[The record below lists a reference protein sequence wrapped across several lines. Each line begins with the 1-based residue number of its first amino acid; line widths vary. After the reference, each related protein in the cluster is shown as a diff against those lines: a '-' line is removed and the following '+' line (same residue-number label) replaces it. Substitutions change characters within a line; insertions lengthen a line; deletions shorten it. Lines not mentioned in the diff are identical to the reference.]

1 MVFFKYYCRVKFYGC
16 SILINAIFMKVLKFL
31 IVLSVMLFIMNT
43 SCTKAP
49 TGQVFINGTFYTMDD
64 ALPEAEAIV
73 VRGNQISYVGDRE
86 GAMAFAGKDAEVI
99 DLQGKWVIPGLT
111 ESHMHFD
118 NLGRN
123 LLRSPL
129 DVYWL
134 SLEDLVER
142 IAEAAKEAVP
152 GEWIV
157 ARGYN
162 EALWEKTP
170 HRSILDAVSPDNP
183 VVLRRYCGHA
193 HWVDSKALEAAGV
206 TKETEN
212 PDAGFIMRDDD
223 GIPTGVLISAAGP
236 LVTNHIPPVPKLSHD
251 EELKALKLGSD
262 ALLANGI
269 TTVHCASQTGME
281 DIELRKQAY
290 EAGML
295 QVRVM
300 DALDVDA
307 AKVLET
313 PLIGLYDNSYTVRW
327 VKMFIDGSL
336 GGRGAAMMEA
346 YSDMPNKYGALREL
360 GQNEDA
366 YAHLVADLLQMGFTT
381 RTHSIGDRGNH
392 VTLNAFE
399 RAMEISGKTAEEARL
414 VVEHAQILL
423 PDDIKRF
430 GNKNIIASMQ
440 PVHATEDMLFVEDR
454 IGKERAMSAYAWR
467 SIIDEGGIIAGGSD
481 YWVSPFN
488 PFYGMHAAV
497 TRQNRSNKP
506 LNGWFAEQA
515 MTRDE
520 ALKAYTIWPAY
531 VEFSEDIK
539 GSIAKGKL
547 ADFVVIDRDYFNIP
561 AQDIHK
567 IQVLRTVLGGK
578 TVFEVD

>member
-1 MVFFKYYCRVKFYGC
+1 MKAFKTLF
-16 SILINAIFMKVLKFL
+16 
-31 IVLSVMLFIMNT
+31 VLSVMLLIMST
-43 SCTKAP
+43 SCTSTP
-49 TGQVFINGTFYTMDD
+49 EQQVFINGIFYTMDES
-64 ALPEAEAIV
+64 LPEAEAIV
-73 VRGNQISYVGDRE
+73 VRGNQISFVGDRE
-86 GAMAFAGKDAEVI
+86 GALTYAGKDAEVI

-134 SLEDLVER
+134 SLEDLVDR
-142 IAEAAKEAVP
+142 IAEAAREAVP

-162 EALWEKTP
+162 EALWDEIP
-170 HRSILDAVSPDNP
+170 NRSMLDAVSPDNP

-193 HWVDSKALEAAGV
+193 HWVDSKALEAAGI

-223 GIPTGVLISAAGP
+223 GMPTGVLISAAGT
-236 LVTNHIPPVPKLSHD
+236 LVTNHIPPVPKLTHD
-251 EELKALKLGSD
+251 DELQALKLGSE
-262 ALLANGI
+262 ALLAKGI
-269 TTVHCASQTGME
+269 TTVHCATQTGIE
-281 DIELRKQAY
+281 DVELRKQAY
-290 EAGML
+290 ESGML
-295 QVRVM
+295 KVRIM
-300 DALDVDA
+300 DALDQEA
-307 AKVLET
+307 AKQLGE
-313 PLIGLYDNSYTVRW
+313 PLFDLYDDRYTVRW

-360 GQNEDA
+360 GQDEDA
-366 YAHLVADLLQMGFTT
+366 YAELVAELLRMGFTT

-399 RAMEISGKTAEEARL
+399 KAMELSGKTAEEARL
-414 VVEHAQILL
+414 VVEHAQVLL
-423 PDDIKRF
+423 PEDIKRF
-430 GNKNIIASMQ
+430 GNRNVIASMQ

-454 IGKERAMSAYAWR
+454 IGKERAKSAYAWR
-467 SIIDEGGIIAGGSD
+467 SIIDQGGIIAGGSD

-488 PFYGMHAAV
+488 PFYGLHAAV
-497 TRQNRSNKP
+497 TRQDRNNHP
-506 LNGWFAEQA
+506 AGGWFPEQA
-515 MTRDE
+515 MTRQE

-531 VEFSEDIK
+531 VEFAEDKK
-539 GSIAKGKL
+539 GSISVGKL
-547 ADFVVIDRDYFNIP
+547 ADFVVIDRDYFAIP
-561 AQDIHK
+561 AEDIHR
-567 IQVLRTVLGGK
+567 IQVLRTVLGGE
-578 TVFEVD
+578 TVYMVD

>member
-1 MVFFKYYCRVKFYGC
+1 MK
-16 SILINAIFMKVLKFL
+16 SIKILLL
-31 IVLSVMLFIMNT
+31 LSVMLSIMST
-43 SCTKAP
+43 SCT
-49 TGQVFINGTFYTMDD
+49 TTTSEQVFINGTFYTMDE
-64 ALPEAEAIV
+64 AVPKAEAIV
-73 VRGNQISYVGDRE
+73 VYGSQISYVGDRE
-86 GAMAFAGKDAEVI
+86 GALAYAGKDAEVI
-99 DLQGKWVIPGLT
+99 DLQGMWVIPGLT

-162 EALWEKTP
+162 EALWEEIP
-170 HRSILDAVSPDNP
+170 HRSMLDAVSPENP

-193 HWVDSKALEAAGV
+193 HWVDSKALEAAGI

-212 PDAGFIMRDDD
+212 PDAGFIMRDND
-223 GIPTGVLISAAGP
+223 GVPTGVLISAAGA
-236 LVTNHIPPVPKLSHD
+236 LVTNHIPPVPKLSHED
-251 EELKALKLGSD
+251 ELKALKLGSD
-262 ALLANGI
+262 ALLAKGI

-295 QVRVM
+295 RVRVM

-307 AKVLET
+307 AKLLES
-313 PLIGLYDNSYTVRW
+313 PLIDLYEDRYTVRW

-336 GGRGAAMMEA
+336 GGRGAAMMKA

-366 YAHLVADLLQMGFTT
+366 YANLVADLLQMGFTT
-381 RTHSIGDRGNH
+381 RTHSIGDLGNH

-399 RAMEISGKTAEEARL
+399 KAMEISGKTPTEARL
-414 VVEHAQILL
+414 VVEHAQVLL
-423 PDDIKRF
+423 PEDIKRF
-430 GNKNIIASMQ
+430 GNRNIIASMQ

-454 IGKERAMSAYAWR
+454 IGKDRAKSAYAWR

-497 TRQNRSNKP
+497 TRQDRNNQP
-506 LNGWFAEQA
+506 PGGWFPEQA
-515 MTRDE
+515 MTRQE

-531 VEFSEDIK
+531 VEFSEDKK
-539 GSIAKGKL
+539 GSITVGKL
-547 ADFVVIDRDYFNIP
+547 ADFVVIDRDYFGIP

-567 IQVLRTVLGGK
+567 IQVIRTVLAGE
-578 TVFEVD
+578 TVFDVE